1 MRKTIL
7 YLAIIIILAFILPS
21 MLKIAFNI
29 GILVLLLLFG
39 YGLYKSIKLMDKL
52 NQKKNDTKQ

>member
-1 MRKTIL
+1 MSKTIL
-7 YLAIIIILAFILPS
+7 YLVIIVILAFVIPS
-21 MLKIAFNI
+21 LLKIAFNI

-52 NQKKNDTKQ
+52 NKKNDTKQ

>member
-1 MRKTIL
+1 MKRT
-7 YLAIIIILAFILPS
+7 IIILLIIVVLAFVIPS
-21 MLKIAFNI
+21 LLKIAFNI

-52 NQKKNDTKQ
+52 NKKNEAKQ

>member
-1 MRKTIL
+1 MKRT
-7 YLAIIIILAFILPS
+7 IIILLIIVLLAFVIPS
-21 MLKIAFNI
+21 LLKIAFNI

-52 NQKKNDTKQ
+52 NKKNDTKR

>member
-1 MRKTIL
+1 MKRT
-7 YLAIIIILAFILPS
+7 IIILLIIVVLAFVIPS
-21 MLKIAFNI
+21 LLKIAFNI

-52 NQKKNDTKQ
+52 NKKNETKQ

>member
-1 MRKTIL
+1 MSKTIL
-7 YLAIIIILAFILPS
+7 YLVIIVILAFVIPS
-21 MLKIAFNI
+21 LLKIAFNI

-52 NQKKNDTKQ
+52 NKKNDTRQ